1 MDSGYSSI
9 HKEIKMGHSSTTWS
23 KQHQPSTEQRH
34 LAIVKRNYKLS
45 LLSRVMNSTFSD
57 FARDGEANY
66 AFSQLSL
73 KGESFKEFQQKSVEE
88 ILGRMIARSMVIGS
102 LDCQKNIAKNVTA
115 YLNMLLPYSCNEL
128 EDRLPF
134 EIKLTPLEMEI

>member
-1 MDSGYSSI
+1 M

-23 KQHQPSTEQRH
+23 KQRQPSAQQRH

-45 LLSRVMNSTFSD
+45 LLSRIMNSTFAS
-57 FARDGEANY
+57 FSRDGEAKD

-73 KGESFKEFQQKSVEE
+73 KGESFKQFQQKTVEE

-102 LDCQKNIAKNVTA
+102 LDSQKNIAKDIPA
-115 YLNMLLPYSCNEL
+115 YLKILLPYSYNEL
-128 EDRLPF
+128 EDKQSF